1 MCGICGFSSEDP
13 RPEPAD
19 AILKAMCDTM
29 VHRGPDEWGTHFDGY
44 MALGMRRLSIIDLS
58 TGHQPMTNEDRTLWL
73 LHNGE
78 IYNFPDLRDD
88 LIKRGHH
95 FTSGSDGEVVLH
107 LYEEKGDA
115 FVEDLNGM
123 FGIALWDSQRRRLI
137 LVRDRMGIK
146 PLHYMLTTQ
155 GDIVFA
161 SEIKALLK
169 HPGWEPQL
177 DLEALDL
184 YLTFEYVPTPKTIY
198 QGVSKLPPGH
208 MLIFEKGAIRLKEY
222 WDLDYRT
229 GRTSAQGLDE
239 RECEE
244 QYLDLLGASVKRRL
258 ISDVPLGTF
267 LSGGIDSSTVTALA
281 HRQANE
287 SIDSFQ
293 IGFYEPSFDESD
305 YALQASRHIGINHH
319 QKMFDTAQM
328 LDALPRVCDIM
339 DEPFA
344 DASLLPTYLLC
355 KFCREQVTVALS
367 GDGGDE
373 LFAGYYTYQAHAM
386 AGLYLKL
393 PGMLRLGLI
402 EPLIRSLPV
411 SDKNFSLDFCA
422 KRFIDGISLPPGIR
436 HTLWMGSFSPQEK
449 ASLFRPETKESLAL
463 HDTFSI
469 VRDYLARAKANHP
482 LHAIL
487 YLDAKLYL
495 QDDLLVKVD
504 RASMAHS
511 LEVRVPFLDHTC
523 VDFVTR
529 LPPAFKLKHL
539 RTKYLL
545 KKGVAPL
552 LPRSIIHRKK
562 KGFGIPVARWIK
574 GELKELFADT
584 LNPDLIRRQGIFDPD
599 VVNGLLQDHCA
610 GRIDNRKKLWT
621 LFMFQRWLAG
631 RG

>member
-44 MALGMRRLSIIDLS
+44 MALGMRRLSIIDLA

-78 IYNFPDLRDD
+78 IYNFPELRDD

-146 PLHYMLTTQ
+146 PLYYMLTTQ

-222 WDLDYRT
+222 WDLDYRS

-267 LSGGIDSSTVTALA
+267 LSGGIDSSTITALA

-305 YALQASRHIGINHH
+305 FAIQASRHIGINHH

-339 DEPFA
+339 DEPFG

-393 PGMLRLGLI
+393 PGLLREGLM
-402 EPLIRSLPV
+402 EPFIRSLPV

-436 HTLWMGSFSPQEK
+436 HTIWMGSFSPQDK
-449 ASLFRPETKESLAL
+449 ALLFRPEIKESLAQ
-463 HDTFSI
+463 HDTFAI
-469 VRDYLARAKANHP
+469 VRDHLARAKANHP

-529 LPPAFKLKHL
+529 LPPSFKLKRL

-545 KKGVAPL
+545 KKAVAAL

-574 GELKELFADT
+574 GELRELFGDT

-599 VVNGLLQDHCA
+599 VVNGLLRDHCA

-621 LFMFQRWLAG
+621 LFMFQRWLA
-631 RG
+631 